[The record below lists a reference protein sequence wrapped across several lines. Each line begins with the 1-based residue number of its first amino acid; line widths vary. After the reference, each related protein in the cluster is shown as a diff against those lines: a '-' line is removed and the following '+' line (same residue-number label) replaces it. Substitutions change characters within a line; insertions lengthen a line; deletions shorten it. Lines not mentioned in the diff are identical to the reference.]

1 MVMCLT
7 VSGNVVPFTL
17 SLQFPIALGTVNDVT
32 ISTQKNFTKRAKFG
46 LLIGAA
52 VIAIGAAGLG
62 FIDSGVYDVSAS
74 SGHNPLVA
82 WVLHDTYEHSLHRH
96 ADHIVVPADLLNE
109 ANVRAGARLYNS
121 TCVYCHGAPGRQLG
135 PIGQGIL
142 PLAPT
147 LLAANRRNN
156 PKLMFWVIKNGVKMT
171 GMPAFG
177 KTQDDQ
183 TLWQLAAFLEKGRGI
198 SAQDYDAL
206 ALGRDDTPS
215 R

>member
-1 MVMCLT
+1 MCLT
-7 VSGNVVPFTL
+7 VSRNVFFFIL
-17 SLQFPIALGTVNDVT
+17 SPWFPIALETVNDVT
-32 ISTQKNFTKRAKFG
+32 TSTQKNFMKRVKPG
-46 LLIGAA
+46 LLIGGA

-96 ADHIVVPADLLNE
+96 AENIVVPADLVNE

-121 TCVYCHGAPGRQLG
+121 TCIYCHGAPGRQLG

-142 PLAPT
+142 PLAPS

-156 PKLMFWVIKNGVKMT
+156 PKLMFWVIKYGVKMT

-206 ALGRDDTPS
+206 APGPGETPS

>member
-1 MVMCLT
+1 MRLMVSRNAIL
-7 VSGNVVPFTL
+7 FIL
-17 SLQFPIALGTVNDVT
+17 SLWFPIALGTVNDVT
-32 ISTQKNFTKRAKFG
+32 LSTQRNFMKRARPG
-46 LLIGAA
+46 LLLGGA

-82 WVLHDTYEHSLHRH
+82 WVLHDTYQHSLRRH
-96 ADHIVVPADLLNE
+96 AENIVVPADLVNE
-109 ANVRAGARLYNS
+109 ASVRAGARLYNS

-142 PLAPT
+142 PLAPP
-147 LLAANRRNN
+147 LLAASRQNN

-177 KTQDDQ
+177 KTQSDQ

-206 ALGRDDTPS
+206 ALGRDGSPS

>member
-1 MVMCLT
+1 MRLT
-7 VSGNVVPFTL
+7 VSRNVFFSYCHL
-17 SLQFPIALGTVNDVT
+17 GFPLHFETVNDVT
-32 ISTQKNFTKRAKFG
+32 ISTQKNFIKRVRPG
-46 LLIGAA
+46 LLLGGA

-96 ADHIVVPADLLNE
+96 AENIVVPADLVNE

-121 TCVYCHGAPGRQLG
+121 TCIYCHSAPGRQLG

-142 PLAPT
+142 PLAPP

-198 SAQDYDAL
+198 SAQVYDAL
-206 ALGRDDTPS
+206 ALGPGETPS